1 MLSARSGCAQ
11 PATEGQ
17 RPSDPQYSVR
27 DENLGWFPVD
37 NEGIHSGLP
46 RFHAVYRDETSWA
59 LVPDEMKQA
68 SAARG
73 LEHHHAGRANPHSLK
88 RRGAQVTT
96 SNQKKE

>member
-11 PATEGQ
+11 PATERQ

-46 RFHAVYRDETSWA
+46 RFHAEYRDETSWA
-59 LVPDEMKQA
+59 LVPDEMKQG
-68 SAARG
+68 SADKG
-73 LEHHHAGRANPHSLK
+73 WN
-88 RRGAQVTT
+88 TT
-96 SNQKKE
+96 TAEELIRVL